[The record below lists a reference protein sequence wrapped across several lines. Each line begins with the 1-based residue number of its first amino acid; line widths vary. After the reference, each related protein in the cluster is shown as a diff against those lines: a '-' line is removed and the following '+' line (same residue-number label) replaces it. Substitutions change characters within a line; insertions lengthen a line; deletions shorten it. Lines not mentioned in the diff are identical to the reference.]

1 MFMLVM
7 DLYYHFLQII
17 LNFNGMFIEPTY
29 DVVCSYAFFKPSLL
43 ITVIICCSES
53 IDDVENTSL

>member
-17 LNFNGMFIEPTY
+17 LNFNGMFMEPTY
-29 DVVCSYAFFKPSLL
+29 DVVCSYAFFRPSLL
-43 ITVIICCSES
+43 IIVIICCIS
-53 IDDVENTSL
+53 